1 MLSLLLFAQLQSSA
15 TSSSNEYWIEL
26 LNLVGRQVVYLVYK
40 VSKGIASLILQKHHL
55 QNLKAKTWRYSFVF
69 IASF

>member
-40 VSKGIASLILQKHHL
+40 VSKGIASL
-55 QNLKAKTWRYSFVF
+55 NSKTSPTEPQG
-69 IASF
+69 

>member
-40 VSKGIASLILQKHHL
+40 VSKGIASL
-55 QNLKAKTWRYSFVF
+55 NSSKTSPTEPQ
-69 IASF
+69 S